1 MMRHL
6 YEAKVVRVVDGST
19 IDLMV
24 DLGFNIWHFL
34 RVTLHGV
41 AVAPEPS
48 PAIRNHGMSAK
59 DYLLDWLLKYDT
71 IFVRTFNGGESAVH
85 GVSGMVFS
93 HRDLRH
99 CLNDDLIDSGLA
111 IPT

>member
-6 YEAKVVRVVDGST
+6 YEAKVIRVVDGST
-19 IDLMV
+19 VDLMV
-24 DLGFNIWHFL
+24 DLGFNVWHRI

-48 PAIRNHGMSAK
+48 PTIKNHGMSAK

-71 IFVRTFNGGESAVH
+71 IFVRTFNDGEDMSRNVT
-85 GVSGMVFS
+85 GMVFS

-99 CLNDDLIDSGLA
+99 CLNDDLIDSGFA

>member
-1 MMRHL
+1 MMRYL
-6 YEAKVVRVVDGST
+6 YEAKVIRVVDGST
-19 IDLMV
+19 VDLMV

-48 PAIRNHGMSAK
+48 PMMKNHGISAK
-59 DYLLDWLLKYDT
+59 DYVLDWLLKYDT
-71 IFVRTFNGGESAVH
+71 VFVRTFNDGGHLARNVT
-85 GVSGMVFS
+85 GMVFS